1 MNGQEHYNGWD
12 CFDKMVELYGIDEVR
27 IFCKLNA
34 FKYLYRCKHKAGDD
48 DLSKALM
55 YLQKYFELKSLRDVQ
70 STKNFRPF

>member
-55 YLQKYFELKSLRDVQ
+55 YLQKYFEVQ
-70 STKNFRPF
+70 ELGDQ

>member
-1 MNGQEHYNGWD
+1 MGACMNGQEHYNGWD
-12 CFDKMVELYGIDEVR
+12 CFDKMVELYGINEVK

-55 YLQKYFELKSLRDVQ
+55 YLEKYFELKSLRDVQ
-70 STKNFRPF
+70 ST

>member
-1 MNGQEHYNGWD
+1 MGACMNGQEHYNGWD

-55 YLQKYFELKSLRDVQ
+55 YLEKYFELKSLRDAQ
-70 STKNFRPF
+70 ST